1 MYYPS
6 TANPYI
12 SVENHVNYLVRI
24 DGRPLTIN
32 EAERVNQ
39 ALASSEY
46 DLYYRIIGGS
56 TQVNSSELNEL
67 PFSM

>member
-1 MYYPS
+1 M
-6 TANPYI
+6 
-12 SVENHVNYLVRI
+12 NYLVRI